1 MPCAKPAATPAGPAN
16 SAPLRRTREMRIS
29 ELREKAERGNAVAQ
43 TVLGVCYLEGIDV
56 EVDDKKALRLF
67 LLSAAADQGVPRAK
81 TNLARM
87 YAEGLG
93 TRTCRRL
100 SGSMKGLLRQVSL
113 LLKLNWPAFM
123 NAVCTSQQ
131 TLKRLESGM
140 RLRRHRK
147 PAWATVRSWKRRWL
161 TSRDRSEHTHRRAV

>member
-1 MPCAKPAATPAGPAN
+1 MPCAKPAATPAGPAK
-16 SAPLRRTREMRIS
+16 SAPLRRTREMRIA

-56 EVDDKKALRLF
+56 EVDDKKSFRLC

-93 TRTCRRL
+93 TAKNLPEAARL
-100 SGSMKGLLRQVSL
+100 YEGAAEPGEFVDQ
-113 LLKLNWPAFM
+113 LNWPAFM
-123 NAVCTSQQ
+123 HEVCTSQQ
-131 TLKRLESGM
+131 TLKRFESGM
-140 RLRRHRK
+140 RLRRHRN
-147 PAWATVRSWKRRWL
+147 
-161 TSRDRSEHTHRRAV
+161 